1 MTLILKCSGLEL
13 GTLYEAG
20 RPGLSSFYESPCPD
34 RGRGVAAAGQRNQC
48 NLRNVNSIKVQRSL
62 RSQAV
67 TVGCVLWDS
76 LL

>member
-13 GTLYEAG
+13 GTLYGAG

-34 RGRGVAAAGQRNQC
+34 RGRGVAAAGQC